1 MSMRFT
7 GFQVGNVRE
16 GCVSA
21 QSPPH
26 ACARAARSALLP
38 LSSSALE
45 LANKDAAQTS
55 AIDSRSGC
63 SVDDDASA
71 LKSPVMT

>member
-1 MSMRFT
+1 
-7 GFQVGNVRE
+7 
-16 GCVSA
+16 
-21 QSPPH
+21 
-26 ACARAARSALLP
+26 LLP

-55 AIDSRSGC
+55 VIDSRSGC